1 MTPQSEPKMHNS
13 GHSFSRRPRESSRTR
28 AACFIDFRSVKAEAD
43 ASAVMKL
50 RGMIQDDHDADLVAL
65 VVVVETSDL
74 GHSALPE
81 LVAAGWD
88 LRAAAPD
95 SADVAMAV
103 EAMDTLASRPDIGLV
118 ALAGSGGAL
127 APLAAHIRRTG
138 RRMVVV
144 GEGLAAG
151 RKSMTTWAAISGQ
164 PGARAAAEAP
174 AGPTEPF
181 ADCEVITDT
190 LTLEALQILVES
202 YGDKPEVWV
211 SPFLHKLRAEMPHLE
226 EDERKDILAELRETG
241 SIVVEKRRGEPHD
254 YSVLFINWEHPN
266 VIEYKKAEEEA

>member
-1 MTPQSEPKMHNS
+1 MHHS

-28 AACFIDFRSVKAEAD
+28 AACFVDFRSVKAEAD
-43 ASAVMKL
+43 AGAVMKL
-50 RGMIQDDHDADLVAL
+50 RGMLQDDHDADPVAL
-65 VVVVETSDL
+65 VVVVEAADL
-74 GHSALPE
+74 GHAAIAE
-81 LVAAGWD
+81 LVASGWD
-88 LRAAAPD
+88 VRAAVD
-95 SADVAMAV
+95 GSADVAMAV
-103 EAMDTLASRPDIGLV
+103 EAMDTLASRPDIGLA
-118 ALAGSGGAL
+118 ALAGSGSAL

-138 RRMVVV
+138 RRLVVV
-144 GEGLAAG
+144 GDGLTAG
-151 RKSMTTWAAISGQ
+151 RKTTTSWAALSGQ
-164 PGARAAAEAP
+164 PGAKAAAEAS

-190 LTLEALQILVES
+190 LTLEALQILVEG

-266 VIEYKKAEEEA
+266 VIEFKKAQDED